1 MAPVTMKLLI
11 GFLARNEDGGVIFAP
26 ATGIR
31 RVALGIFR
39 SFKNRQDHVSLLSAA
54 NFRG

>member
-1 MAPVTMKLLI
+1 MTPVSTDLVI
-11 GFLARNEDGGVIFAP
+11 GFLAGNEDGGVIFAP